1 MSVVETV
8 ARKLGGAA
16 VLGQEVRSQADLASV
31 VQGRL
36 PLATLKRGPA
46 RCRSDAS
53 GCPRRRDDPW
63 HGRLGYRRL
72 MDLWRLAGAA
82 HARAFDT
89 GYDRRLASEKACA

>member
-16 VLGQEVRSQADLASV
+16 VLGLEVRSQADLASV

-53 GCPRRRDDPW
+53 GCPRRPW

-82 HARAFDT
+82 HARAFDG
-89 GYDRRLASEKACA
+89 GYDRRLASEKASA